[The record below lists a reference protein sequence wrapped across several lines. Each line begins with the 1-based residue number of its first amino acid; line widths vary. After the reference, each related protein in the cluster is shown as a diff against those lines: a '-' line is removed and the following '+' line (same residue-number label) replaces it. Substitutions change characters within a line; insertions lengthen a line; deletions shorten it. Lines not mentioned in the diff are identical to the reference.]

1 MVKSEDSMTFPGI
14 ICNTVD
20 LPAFKMNIDLYVM
33 VETINKPNESAFA
46 TAWSC
51 SQDKFSARPTTGVY
65 ELNLAF
71 IINSKMNYLLYY
83 STFIHEF
90 THILFFSKDLFK
102 QFRRAD
108 NSVIPEAEVI

>member
-1 MVKSEDSMTFPGI
+1 MNFPGI

-90 THILFFSKDLFK
+90 THILFFSKDLFN